1 MHDIGVI
8 GYAARLPGA
17 DDAEAFWELL
27 RDGRCAVSSIPEER
41 WRSEAF
47 LTNRASAAGR
57 SVTRGAGVLE
67 DIWRFDASRFGISK
81 REALQMDPQQRILLE
96 VVASALEHAG
106 VVSTTLNKDRV
117 GVFVGAS
124 SADHST
130 IALQEPAIAEPHFM
144 LGNTLSIVANR
155 VSHIF
160 DFRGPSLTI
169 DTACSSSLVALDV
182 ACRDLLEGRIDTAIV
197 AGVNI
202 LLSPLPFVGFSQS
215 MMLSKR
221 GLCSPFGKD
230 ADGYVRA
237 EGAVAFVIQK
247 CSVAEENGLN
257 VRSRIIGCGVNTV
270 GSGPNIA
277 MPSAERQSELMASV
291 LSQSTTDP
299 ETIVFLEAHGT
310 GTTIGDPI
318 EANAIGSALGQK
330 RKTPLPI
337 GSVKS
342 NVGHLEPASGL
353 TGLLK
358 CQLILE
364 KGAIPPT
371 INIDEINPEINPRS
385 LNIDII
391 RELRPLPDIQKEL
404 VVGVNSFG
412 FGGVNAHALLCKG
425 NVPIDKGVQPD
436 MPPSLLLSAASP
448 GTLRSLVKEWQDKAT
463 LPIYAEELS
472 QLVGNANWYRERHRY
487 RACLKAGS
495 RERLVEELESWLSGQ
510 LLDCDPI
517 IAGGNDLPVAFVF
530 SGNGAVWAG
539 MAREQYEAD
548 QIFREAFDELSR
560 YSVELGGPDISAL
573 LWAEDLGSY
582 LADGEIAQP
591 MHVAIQI
598 ALCRALAEQGLRPS
612 ACLGHSLGEVS
623 AAVVSGRISPRS
635 AMEIVLSR
643 TRVFSPLRDT
653 GTMAA
658 FSASRMSIGKLI
670 EKHSIEAEVSAE
682 NAPEQVTV
690 TGTRAELE
698 ALVKVARAHRIAGK
712 ILDIPYPYHGKA
724 VQSLADPLREAL
736 HGLKAKMGVDDAR
749 FYSGCYGERRDTILL
764 DAEYWVQN
772 ALRPVEFKRGIES
785 LIADGYRVFVEIS
798 PKIVTSAYIKLITE
812 AQGGTATV
820 LSTLDPRKPSQ
831 RSAAHIARRVLA
843 AGGDVDQQKLLGP
856 KSPYR
861 TDPPKAPFERKTYRL
876 TPTRG
881 PDIFARATWHPLLGA
896 RSEAD
901 AWRWRMTYSTA
912 LQPWT
917 ADHRIAGRVLLPA
930 TAIIMLMHEAAQ
942 QVHKGVPIELR
953 DLELL
958 RGIILSDKAETEIL
972 TEWDPGARRIT
983 VSQRVGED
991 WVVSAVS
998 RAFKTEAVESV
1009 KDAKSQ
1015 DYALSPVDGFYDALR
1030 AQGLDYGPNFA
1041 RLVEAALLPEGRVY
1055 ASIAQTREPLEDCG
1069 LDPTAADAGL
1079 HAAALLMD
1087 KLDVKVGAPMVPT
1100 RIGRVRIFGDGQIA
1114 AADLHLHSAN
1124 HEGAHL
1130 DMALHDVSGQVL
1142 MQLNEI
1148 RLRPFPIQSATL
1160 RDLWIEQAY
1169 PLSGDVSIDLDYVR
1183 LSLKRT
1189 DSSEVKDIDVMRA
1202 AVAARSAWD
1211 KVREEIDCPSE
1222 EQSDDFALCLGWL
1235 EAQGL
1240 AEDCNGKFKL
1250 AECPWPELDKLIP
1263 AMAEI
1268 EGSMSGELGAALGY
1282 LTGATTERQMS
1293 LIALPRMQRAV
1304 VDLIEAA
1311 KPQGRVALCGT
1322 VGIEVVTKLLS
1333 FVRPISIIIPDTASR
1348 STMISMLGDIDG
1360 VRLVDLN
1367 APRLHNGFDVI
1378 VGVAISQSLTPTMQ
1392 TDLGNLLVP
1401 GGCFLSVE
1409 ECPDLF
1415 ALLTKRHRN
1424 PNALDRLSNALQQA
1438 GLKSEFTE
1446 LDASDA
1452 LMLVSGQRA
1461 EDGQHRTKFSFEILG
1476 EGMLASQLRDLNDD
1490 TEAPKGHLLVFNER
1504 QQAATNSD
1512 KDIIAALRTL
1522 PLSDD
1527 PIWLIDPGLERFE
1540 RVAGWRRVL
1549 VNETGRDLRLCAV
1562 DHKVPPETLLK
1573 LLSET
1578 DEREIKLD
1586 LHGASSLRLLPFT
1599 PINASFTKTASE
1611 IDGSLAFQLSM
1622 PNRNPML
1629 DTLQWRPSSRV
1640 APNHHEIEIA
1650 VEAIGLNFRDLM
1662 WAQGLIPPESL
1673 ENGFAGQGFGMECA
1687 GRVLRAGAKSQ
1698 FKPGD
1703 VVATFA
1709 PKAFA
1714 THVTVDDSV
1723 AFSLPAA
1730 LSPTQGAAL
1739 PVVFLT
1745 ADYALVELAQL
1756 QPGETVLIHGG
1767 AGGVGLAAIQ
1777 IARQAGAKIFATAG
1791 TPARRRYLELL
1802 GVDAAF
1808 DSRGTS
1814 FVDDVTKATHGKG
1827 VDVVLNSLA
1836 GEALELSLA
1845 CLAPFGRF
1853 VELGKRD
1860 IFSNST
1866 IGMRALKDNISF
1878 MAVDVDQLMR
1888 YRPEIAKR
1896 VMTRVAD
1903 GFEAGR
1909 LRPLP
1914 VSVYDASGV
1923 TQAFRLMQRAGHIG
1937 KIVVRPPVIEQT
1949 TNAKKNVDLS
1959 GAWLVTGGTQG
1970 FGFATAKWLVARG
1983 AEQLWLI
1990 SRSGQLSDDD
2000 KAALWPATIEVRAAD
2015 VSDAESMAQLAKE
2028 IAAAGGLDGIVH
2040 AAGLIRDKLFKN
2052 LDETDIASVLA
2063 PKTVGGAIIDN
2074 FARQFTL
2081 RHFWLY
2087 SSVAA
2092 RFGNPGQAPYVA
2104 ANHAL
2109 EALAAQRMAEGLPAL
2124 AIGWGPI
2131 ADVGMLAKDHDGRDA
2146 LGHKLGKLLN
2156 AHEALDRLYDVL
2168 SAENLS
2174 HAVTIAPMN
2183 WGKLAKDLSV
2193 IKEPLFEFIQG
2204 LDEDESSESNLSE
2217 LIAELGEAK
2226 AHKKVVSII
2235 RSEMAVILRCAPDDI
2250 DVTRP
2255 VVELG
2260 FDSLMAMNLRLA
2272 IEEKLAVDLPLQAL
2286 GADMTI
2292 LELVRKLFETQN
2304 NEARDDLAEHMEASH
2319 LSSSEISDDLREAI
2333 IHNAKVRGA

>member
-1 MHDIGVI
+1 MDNIGII

-17 DDAEAFWELL
+17 DNAEAFWELL
-27 RDGRCAVSSIPEER
+27 RDGRCSVSSIPEDR

-47 LTNRASAAGR
+47 LTNRPSAAGR

-67 DIWRFDASRFGISK
+67 DIWRFDAARFGISK

-96 VVASALEHAG
+96 VVANALEHAG
-106 VVSTTLNKDRV
+106 IVSTTLNKDRV

-130 IALQEPAIAEPHFM
+130 IALQEPTIAEPHFM

-182 ACRDLLEGRIDTAIV
+182 ACRDLREGRIDTAIV

-247 CSVAEENGLN
+247 CSVAEENGFN

-277 MPSAERQSELMASV
+277 MPSAERQSELMALV
-291 LSQSTTDP
+291 LSQSSIDP

-310 GTTIGDPI
+310 GTVIGDPI
-318 EANAIGSALGQK
+318 EANAIGTALGQK
-330 RKTPLPI
+330 RKTALPI

-371 INIDEINPEINPRS
+371 LHIDEINPEIDPKS
-385 LNIDII
+385 LNIDIV
-391 RELRPLPDIQKEL
+391 RELRLLPELQKGS

-412 FGGVNAHALLCKG
+412 FGGVNAHALLCKA
-425 NVPIDKGVQPD
+425 NVPPDKTVRHD

-448 GTLRSLVKEWQDKAT
+448 GALQSLVKAWQDKAT
-463 LPIYAEELS
+463 LPISVGELS
-472 QLVGNANWYRERHRY
+472 QLVGNTNWYRERHRY
-487 RACLKAGS
+487 RVCLTAGA
-495 RERLVEELESWLSGQ
+495 RESLVEDLDGWISGQ

-517 IAGGNDLPVAFVF
+517 IAGGSSLPVAFVF

-539 MAREQYEAD
+539 MAREQHQAD
-548 QIFREAFDELSR
+548 RIFRDTFDELSR
-560 YSVELGGPDISAL
+560 YSVELGGPDIAAL
-573 LWAEDLGSY
+573 LWAEDLGSH

-598 ALCRALAEQGLRPS
+598 ALCSALAEQGIRPS

-623 AAVVSGRISPRS
+623 AAVVSCKISPRS

-658 FSASRMSIGKLI
+658 FSASRIAIGKLI
-670 EKHSIEAEVSAE
+670 ENNSIEAEVSAE

-698 ALVKVARAHRIAGK
+698 ALVRVARAHRIAGK

-724 VQSLADPLREAL
+724 VQSLAYPLREAL

-749 FYSGCYGERRDTILL
+749 FYSGCYGERHDTILL

-798 PKIVTSAYIKLITE
+798 PKIVTSAYIKLISE

-861 TDPPKAPFERKTYRL
+861 TDPPIAPFERKTYRL

-881 PDIFARATWHPLLGA
+881 PNIFARAAWHPLLGA

-901 AWRWRMTYSTA
+901 AWRWRMTFSTA
-912 LQPWT
+912 LQPWL

-930 TAIIMLMHEAAQ
+930 TAIIMLMNEAAL
-942 QVHKGVPIELR
+942 QVHKGTPIELR

-991 WVVSAVS
+991 WVTSAVS
-998 RAFKTEAVESV
+998 RAFKAEAVQSGN
-1009 KDAKSQ
+1009 DAKSQ
-1015 DYALSPVDGFYDALR
+1015 DFALSPVDGFYDVLR

-1041 RLVEAALLPEGRVY
+1041 RLVGAALLPEGRVY

-1069 LDPTAADAGL
+1069 LDPAAADAGL

-1100 RIGRVRIFGDGQIA
+1100 RIGRVRILGPGQIA

-1124 HEGAHL
+1124 NEGAHL
-1130 DMALHDVSGQVL
+1130 DMALHDGSGQIL
-1142 MQLNEI
+1142 MQFSEV
-1148 RLRPFPIQSATL
+1148 RLRPFPIQSLHL
-1160 RDLWIEQAY
+1160 RDLWVEQAY
-1169 PLSGDVSIDLDYVR
+1169 PLAGGADIDLDAVR
-1183 LSLKRT
+1183 LSLGRT
-1189 DSSEVKDIDVMRA
+1189 NSSEVKDIDVLRA
-1202 AVAARSAWD
+1202 AVAARFAWD
-1211 KVREEIDCPSE
+1211 KVRGKIDCPEE
-1222 EQSDDFALCLGWL
+1222 EQSDDMALCLDWL

-1240 AEDCNGKFKL
+1240 AEERNGTIKL
-1250 AECPWPELDKLIP
+1250 AECPWPDLDKLIP
-1263 AMAEI
+1263 TMAEI
-1268 EGSMSGELGAALGY
+1268 EGSTDGEFGTALSY
-1282 LTGATTERQMS
+1282 LTSATTVRQTGN
-1293 LIALPRMQRAV
+1293 IALPRMQRAV
-1304 VDLIEAA
+1304 VDLIETA
-1311 KPQGRVALCGT
+1311 KPQGRVALCGP
-1322 VGIEVVTKLLS
+1322 VGREVVTKLLS
-1333 FVRPISIIIPDTASR
+1333 FVRPISIIIPDSASR
-1348 STMISMLGDIDG
+1348 SAMIASLDDMDG

-1367 APRLHNGFDVI
+1367 ASGLPRSFDVI
-1378 VGVAISQSLTPTMQ
+1378 FGIAMSQSLTPTMQ
-1392 TDLGNLLVP
+1392 TDLGKLLVP
-1401 GGCFLSVE
+1401 RGCFLSVE
-1409 ECPDLF
+1409 EYPDLF

-1424 PNALDRLSNALQQA
+1424 PNALDRLSNALEQA

-1452 LMLVSGQRA
+1452 LMLVSGRRA
-1461 EDGQHRTKFSFEILG
+1461 EDGQHPRYSFEIHG
-1476 EGMLASQLRDLNDD
+1476 EGMLASQLRDLSND
-1490 TEAPKGHLLVFNER
+1490 TEAPKGHLLVLNER
-1504 QQAATNSD
+1504 QEAAAKGD
-1512 KDIIAALRTL
+1512 RDIIAALRAL

-1549 VNETGRDLRLCAV
+1549 ANETGRDLRLCAV

-1599 PINASFTKTASE
+1599 PINAGFTKTVSE
-1611 IDGSLAFQLSM
+1611 IDDSLAFQLSM

-1687 GRVLRAGAKSQ
+1687 GRVLRAGAKSR

-1730 LSPTQGAAL
+1730 LSPIQGAAL

-1745 ADYALVELAQL
+1745 ADYALVELAQIK
-1756 QPGETVLIHGG
+1756 PGETVLIHGG

-1777 IARQAGAKIFATAG
+1777 TARQAGAKIFASAG

-1814 FVDDVTKATHGKG
+1814 FVDDVTKATNGKG

-1914 VSVYDASGV
+1914 VSVYDASDV
-1923 TQAFRLMQRAGHIG
+1923 AQAFRLMQRAGHIG

-1949 TNAKKNVDLS
+1949 TNAKKNIDLA
-1959 GAWLVTGGTQG
+1959 GAWLITGGTQG
-1970 FGFATAKWLVARG
+1970 FGLATAKWLVARG
-1983 AEQLWLI
+1983 AQQLWLI

-2000 KAALWPATIEVRAAD
+2000 KAELKSAKIEVRAAD

-2146 LGHKLGKLLN
+2146 LGRKLGKLLN

-2333 IHNAKVRGA
+2333 IHKAKVRGA

>member
-1 MHDIGVI
+1 MQDIGII

-17 DDAEAFWELL
+17 SDAELFWELL
-27 RDGRCAVSSIPEER
+27 RDGRCSVSVIPQDR

-47 LTNRASAAGR
+47 LSNRPSTAGR
-57 SVTRGAGVLE
+57 SITRGAGVL
-67 DIWRFDASRFGISK
+67 DDVWSFDAARFGISQ

-96 VVASALEHAG
+96 VVDNALEHAG
-106 VVSTTLNKDRV
+106 ISRTALNKDRV

-130 IALQEPAIAEPHFM
+130 IALQDPAVAEPHFM
-144 LGNTLSIVANR
+144 LGNTLSIIANR
-155 VSHIF
+155 VSHTF

-169 DTACSSSLVALDV
+169 DTACSSSLVAFDF
-182 ACRDLLEGRIDTAIV
+182 ACRDIHEGRIDTAIV

-202 LLSPLPFVGFSQS
+202 LLSPIPFVGFSQS
-215 MMLSKR
+215 MMLSER
-221 GLCSPFGKD
+221 GICSPFGKD

-237 EGAVAFVIQK
+237 EGAVAFIIQK
-247 CSVAEENGLN
+247 CALAKEYNLN
-257 VRSRIIGCGVNTV
+257 LRSIIIGSGVNTV
-270 GSGPNIA
+270 GNGPNIA
-277 MPSAERQSELMASV
+277 MPSVERQSELMAAV
-291 LSQSTTDP
+291 LAKNNIDP
-299 ETIVFLEAHGT
+299 ENIAFLEAHGT
-310 GTTIGDPI
+310 GTVVGDPI
-318 EANAIGSALGQK
+318 EAEAIGHAVGHK
-330 RKTPLPI
+330 RKLALPI

-342 NVGHLEPASGL
+342 NIGHLEPASGL
-353 TGLLK
+353 AGLLK

-371 INIDEINPEINPRS
+371 VNIEAINPKIDLKKFNIDVV
-385 LNIDII
+385 
-391 RELRPLPDIQKEL
+391 RELRALPELQKGS

-412 FGGVNAHALLCKG
+412 FGGVNAHVLLCKADI
-425 NVPIDKGVQPD
+425 PSDISLQHD

-448 GTLRSLVKEWQDKAT
+448 GALHGLVKEWHSKAM
-463 LPIYAEELS
+463 LPVSSNALN
-472 QLVGNANWYRERHRY
+472 QLVGNANWYRERHRH
-487 RACLKAGS
+487 RVCLKAGS
-495 RERLVEELESWLSGQ
+495 RESLIENLEGWISNQ

-517 IAGGNDLPVAFVF
+517 IAAGNELPVAFVF

-539 MAREQYEAD
+539 MAREQHLDD
-548 QIFREAFDELSR
+548 QTFRDTFDELSG
-560 YSVELGGPDISAL
+560 YSVELGGPDLCDL
-573 LWAEDLGSY
+573 LWAEDLGSH

-598 ALCRALAEQGLRPS
+598 ALCRSLAEKGVRPS

-623 AAVVSGRISPRS
+623 AAVISGNISPRS

-643 TRVFSPLRDT
+643 TRVFAPLRDT

-658 FSASRMSIGKLI
+658 FSASRITIGNLI
-670 EKHSIEAEVSAE
+670 EKHSTQAQISAE
-682 NAPEQVTV
+682 NALEQVTV
-690 TGTRAELE
+690 TGTHAELE
-698 ALVKVARAHRIAGK
+698 VLVKIARACRIAGK

-724 VQSLADPLREAL
+724 VQALADPLRKAL
-736 HGLKAKMGVDDAR
+736 HGLKAEMGVDDAR
-749 FYSGCYGERRDTILL
+749 FYSGCYGERHDTKLL

-798 PKIVTSAYIKLITE
+798 PKTVTSSYIKLITE
-812 AQGGTATV
+812 AHGGTATV

-843 AGGDVDQQKLLGP
+843 AGGNVAQQQLLGP

-861 TDPPKAPFERKTYRL
+861 TDPPIAPFERKTYRL

-881 PDIFARATWHPLLGA
+881 PNIFARAAWHPLLGA

-901 AWRWRMTYSTA
+901 AWRWRMTFSTA
-912 LQPWT
+912 LQPWL

-930 TAIIMLMHEAAQ
+930 TVIIMLMNEAAQ
-942 QVHKGVPIELR
+942 QAHKGVPIELR

-958 RGIILSDKAETEIL
+958 RGIILSEKAETEIL
-972 TEWDPGARRIT
+972 TEWEAGARRIT

-991 WVVSAVS
+991 WVPSAVS
-998 RAFKTEAVESV
+998 RAFRAEAIDSV

-1015 DYALSPVDGFYDALR
+1015 DFELSPLSGFYDVLR

-1041 RLVEAALLPEGRVY
+1041 RLVGATLLPEGRVY
-1055 ASIAQTREPLEDCG
+1055 ASIAQARELFEDCG
-1069 LDPTAADAGL
+1069 LDPAAADAGL
-1079 HAAALLMD
+1079 HAVALLMD
-1087 KLDVKVGAPMVPT
+1087 KLDVKVDAPMVPT
-1100 RIGRVRIFGDGQIA
+1100 RIGRVRILAPGQIA
-1114 AADLHLHSAN
+1114 ATDLHLHSASQ
-1124 HEGAHL
+1124 EGAHL
-1130 DMALHDVSGQVL
+1130 DMALYDGSGQVL
-1142 MQLNEI
+1142 MQLSEV
-1148 RLRPFPIQSATL
+1148 RLRPFPMQSLPL
-1160 RDLWIEQAY
+1160 RDLWVEQAY
-1169 PLSGDVSIDLDYVR
+1169 PLAGGAYIDLDEVR
-1183 LSLKRT
+1183 MSLRRT
-1189 DSSEVKDIDVMRA
+1189 DSSDVKDIDVLRA
-1202 AVAARSAWD
+1202 AVAGRVAWE
-1211 KVREEIDCPSE
+1211 KVKGKIDCSGQ
-1222 EQSDDFALCLGWL
+1222 EQSEDIALCLDYL

-1240 AEDCNGKFKL
+1240 AKESNGTIKL
-1250 AECPWPELDKLIP
+1250 AECPWPELDKLVP

-1268 EGSMSGELGAALGY
+1268 EGSTSGEFGTVLSY
-1282 LTGATTERQMS
+1282 LTGATTEHQTGI
-1293 LIALPRMQRAV
+1293 IALPRMQRAV

-1311 KPQGRVALCGT
+1311 KPYGRVALCGP
-1322 VGIEVVTKLLS
+1322 VGREVVTKLLS
-1333 FVRPISIIIPDTASR
+1333 CVHPISIIIADPASR
-1348 STMISMLGDIDG
+1348 SAMIASLGEMDG

-1367 APRLHNGFDVI
+1367 APGLPGSLDVI
-1378 VGVAISQSLTPTMQ
+1378 VGVAISQSLTSIMQ
-1392 TDLGNLLVP
+1392 TDLGKLLAP
-1401 GGCFLSVE
+1401 QGCFLGVE

-1424 PNALDRLSNALQQA
+1424 PNALDRLGNALEKA
-1438 GLKSEFTE
+1438 GLESEFTE

-1452 LMLVSGQRA
+1452 LMLVSGRRA
-1461 EDGQHRTKFSFEILG
+1461 EDNHHRSLNFQIHG
-1476 EGMLASQLRDLNDD
+1476 DGMLASQLRDLSDD
-1490 TEAPKGHLLVFNER
+1490 TEAQKGHLLILNER
-1504 QQAATNSD
+1504 QEGAGEGD
-1512 KDIIAALRTL
+1512 EDIIAALREL
-1522 PLSDD
+1522 PSSND

-1562 DHKVPPETLLK
+1562 DHQVPPDTLLK
-1573 LLSET
+1573 FISET

-1586 LHGASSLRLLPFT
+1586 LNCASSLRLLPFT
-1599 PINASFTKTASE
+1599 PIKASFRRTASE
-1611 IDGSLAFQLSM
+1611 IDDGLAFQLRM

-1629 DTLQWRPSSRV
+1629 DTLQWRPASRV
-1640 APNHHEIEIA
+1640 APDDHDIEIA

-1687 GRVLRAGAKSQ
+1687 GRVLRAGGKSR
-1698 FKPGD
+1698 FRPGD

-1709 PKAFA
+1709 PNAFA

-1730 LSPTQGAAL
+1730 LSSTQGAAL

-1745 ADYALVELAQL
+1745 ADYALVELAQIK
-1756 QPGETVLIHGG
+1756 PGETVLIHAG

-1777 IARQAGAKIFATAG
+1777 IARNAGAKTFVTAG
-1791 TPARRRYLELL
+1791 TPERRQYLELL

-1808 DSRGTS
+1808 DSRGSS
-1814 FVDDVTKATHGKG
+1814 FVDDVLKATNGKG
-1827 VDVVLNSLA
+1827 VDLVLNSLA
-1836 GEALELSLA
+1836 GGTLELSLA

-1853 VELGKRD
+1853 IELGKRD

-1903 GFEAGR
+1903 GFEVGR

-1914 VSVYDASGV
+1914 VSVYDASDV
-1923 TQAFRLMQRAGHIG
+1923 AQSFRLMQRAGHIG

-1959 GAWLVTGGTQG
+1959 GVWLITGGTQG
-1970 FGFATAKWLVARG
+1970 FGLATAKWLVARG
-1983 AEQLWLI
+1983 AQQLWLI
-1990 SRSGQLSDDD
+1990 SRSGKLSDED
-2000 KAALWPATIEVRAAD
+2000 KAELKPATIEVRAAD

-2028 IAAAGGLDGIVH
+2028 IAAAGRLDGIVH
-2040 AAGLIRDKLFKN
+2040 AAGLTRDKLFEN
-2052 LDETDIASVLA
+2052 LDVTDIASVLA
-2063 PKTVGGAIIDN
+2063 PKAVGGELIDN
-2074 FARQFTL
+2074 LARQFTL

-2109 EALAAQRMAEGLPAL
+2109 EALAARRMAESLPAL

-2131 ADVGMLAKDHDGRDA
+2131 ADVGILAKDNVGREA
-2146 LGHKLGKLLN
+2146 LSRKLGKLLN
-2156 AHEALDRLYDVL
+2156 ANEALDRLHEIL
-2168 SAENLS
+2168 CNENLT
-2174 HAVTIAPMN
+2174 HAITIAPMI
-2183 WGKLAKDLSV
+2183 WSKLAKDLPI

-2204 LDEDESSESNLSE
+2204 INEDETSDLNLSE
-2217 LIAELGEAK
+2217 LIADLGEAE

-2250 DVTRP
+2250 DITRP
-2255 VVELG
+2255 VADLG
-2260 FDSLMAMNLRLA
+2260 FDSLMAIKLRLA
-2272 IEEKLAVDLPLQAL
+2272 IEEKLAVDLPVQAL
-2286 GADMTI
+2286 GADITI
-2292 LELVRKLFETQN
+2292 LALVKKLFATKN
-2304 NEARDDLAEHMEASH
+2304 NESRDDLAEHLEASH
-2319 LSSSEISDDLREAI
+2319 LSSSELPDDLREAI
-2333 IHNAKVRGA
+2333 IQKAKGRGD